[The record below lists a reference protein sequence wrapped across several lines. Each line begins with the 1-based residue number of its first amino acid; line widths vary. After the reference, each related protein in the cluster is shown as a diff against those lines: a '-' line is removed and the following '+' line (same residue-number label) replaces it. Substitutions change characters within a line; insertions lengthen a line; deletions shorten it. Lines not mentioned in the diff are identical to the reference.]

1 MFKTTLA
8 CRSFLL
14 FTLQDFF
21 LVCMLSMY
29 VCMLMFQ
36 KLSPC
41 GGFSKAL
48 SLWRVS
54 DCEACMYVCMYAK
67 HVCMHVRASGSTP
80 PHKSQKIELNVQYW
94 RFSVRNRTQPW
105 DDDLRSQTYVC
116 MYVCMLSLYVC
127 MLGHLEVPPLTNLK
141 KMNYRSNTKRF
152 S

>member
-21 LVCMLSMY
+21 WVCMVSMY

-36 KLSPC
+36 KPSPC

-54 DCEACMYVCMYAK
+54 DCEACMYVCM
-67 HVCMHVRASGSTP
+67 
-80 PHKSQKIELNVQYW
+80 
-94 RFSVRNRTQPW
+94 
-105 DDDLRSQTYVC
+105 
-116 MYVCMLSLYVC
+116 LSMYVC

-141 KMNYRSNTKRF
+141 KLNYRSNTERF